1 LSIPGTPE
9 EEVDAMAEDGR
20 RRDRRGRRQ
29 RRFLTPQHKYEV
41 FLQLACRESTT
52 MAEVARR
59 WEVVPNTILRI
70 RQVGKQAALEEL
82 PNSRPGRLR
91 NGDPELAVAK
101 AEIARLG
108 EALKE
113 MAVKVTLLEEKGGAG
128 VVGGVHRRVDA
139 RRT

>member
-1 LSIPGTPE
+1 
-9 EEVDAMAEDGR
+9 M
-20 RRDRRGRRQ
+20 
-29 RRFLTPQHKYEV
+29 YEV